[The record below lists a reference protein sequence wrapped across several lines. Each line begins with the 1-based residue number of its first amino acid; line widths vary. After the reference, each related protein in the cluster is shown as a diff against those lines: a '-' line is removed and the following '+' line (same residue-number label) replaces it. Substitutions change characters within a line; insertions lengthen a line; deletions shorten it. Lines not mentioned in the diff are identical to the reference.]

1 MSEFR
6 RFIEERRLTRIR
18 VDRKLILKEIDGATS
33 DLEEAKDSL
42 SRKRFKW
49 ATIQGYYSMFHAAR
63 ALVYSKGYREKS
75 HHALLI
81 ALRQLFNDRLGPKLI
96 QDFEEAMSLRE
107 EADYGLIFS
116 EEGATSIVN
125 NAERFLKKA
134 REICESN
141 SFQRMETSI

>member
-6 RFIEERRLTRIR
+6 RFVEERRLIRIK
-18 VDRKLILKEIDGATS
+18 VDRKLSLKEIKGAVL

-42 SRKRFKW
+42 SERKFKW

-63 ALVYSKGYREKS
+63 ALVYSEGFREKS

-81 ALRQLFNDRLGPKLI
+81 ALRELFRNQLEPELI
-96 QDFEEAMSLRE
+96 QNFEEAMNLRE

-116 EEGATSIVN
+116 EEGATNTVK
-125 NAERFLKKA
+125 NAEKFLNKVKK
-134 REICESN
+134 ILHV
-141 SFQRMETSI
+141 